1 MRLWWIVL
9 ARAVVALVLGAA
21 VLLSEKT
28 KPALG
33 NFIAVYWLLGSVL
46 TLRWFLE
53 HRPRPG
59 SRLALAAALVG
70 ILAGSLVLLRFL
82 LRDAVSADVVLALLG
97 VAAVL
102 TGALR
107 LSGAFHDDQVAAD
120 RPRLPHRVALGVLEL
135 AAGAVL
141 LLAHDL
147 TRVVAVIAGLWG
159 LAGGTI
165 LLLDALALRPARR
178 GTAGL

>member
-1 MRLWWIVL
+1 MRMWWIVL
-9 ARAVVALVLGAA
+9 VRAVVALVLGVA

-28 KPALG
+28 RPALG
-33 NFIAVYWLLGSVL
+33 NFIAVYWLLGSIL

-59 SRLALAAALVG
+59 SRLALTAALVG
-70 ILAGSLVLLRFL
+70 IVAGVLVLLRFL
-82 LRDAVSADVVLALLG
+82 LRDAVSADAVLALLG

-102 TGALR
+102 TGVLR

-135 AAGAVL
+135 AMGAVL

-147 TRVVAVIAGLWG
+147 TRPVAIVAGLWG

-165 LLLDALALRPARR
+165 LLLDALALRRMHRPVAEP
-178 GTAGL
+178 

>member
-1 MRLWWIVL
+1 MWWIVL
-9 ARAVVALVLGAA
+9 VRAVVALVLGVA

-28 KPALG
+28 RPALG
-33 NFIAVYWLLGSVL
+33 NFIAVYWLLGSIL

-59 SRLALAAALVG
+59 SRLALTAALVG
-70 ILAGSLVLLRFL
+70 IVAGALVLLRFL
-82 LRDAVSADVVLALLG
+82 LRDAVSAEVVLALLG
-97 VAAVL
+97 VVAVL
-102 TGALR
+102 TGVLR

-135 AAGAVL
+135 AMGAVL

-147 TRVVAVIAGLWG
+147 TRLVAIVAGLWG

-165 LLLDALALRPARR
+165 LLLDALALRRVHRPVAEP
-178 GTAGL
+178 